1 MNFESSERRSKSSIG
16 LTPLIDV
23 VFILLLFFMLASNF
37 SEERTLSV
45 TSQPSAK
52 TLSPTEV
59 ETIRIHVVEAEQ
71 YVMNGYPFE
80 PDTLIEELVKQNRAM
95 PSASISLSVQTG
107 VSVQALMDLMTH
119 ARKSGFNNFSMSGG
133 TLP

>member
-37 SEERTLSV
+37 SEERTISV

-52 TLSPTEV
+52 TL
-59 ETIRIHVVEAEQ
+59 I
-71 YVMNGYPFE
+71 E